1 MAVNNLPFRDIRKVA
16 SMATTF
22 FVIFDQTLSYR
33 IQWCQREKLVLQLM
47 SLLTHVSLM
56 EKPGGWFLLTKCVKK
71 TSGRAT
77 S

>member
-33 IQWCQREKLVLQLM
+33 IQWYQREKLVLQLM
-47 SLLTHVSLM
+47 SLLTHF
-56 EKPGGWFLLTKCVKK
+56 KPMFHLWKNQVDGFYLQNV
-71 TSGRAT
+71 
-77 S
+77 